1 MSKKKKTETEEE
13 SEIYYN
19 IEKVII
25 HAPKAKKIIL
35 QSGRP
40 KDPPP
45 RP

>member
-1 MSKKKKTETEEE
+1 MSKKKKTETEET
-13 SEIYYN
+13 EIYYN
-19 IEKVII
+19 IEKVVI